1 MYSKRL
7 RLLVQIIGFLFCTIG
22 LLFICMQILKM
33 TASEGFQTGFQVEPQ
48 CTRMSTRDKVFYK
61 CDTDNDAQMKVRYLI
76 STNDVF
82 SGACYKT
89 DGGFYTCYTRPSQK
103 TFQEEDGIFTTDD
116 PSTDSMP
123 AVIESD
129 VLTVCGDFGITY
141 NKLNTIYVSTVSI
154 GGVIHSSIK
163 IIRDATAN
171 LASISTLYCTN
182 ANAQTSACNTL
193 STAIHIFDGL
203 PAGPRGLNYMS
214 NTVGQAV
221 SNMNS
226 ISTTL
231 YTAYNGFG
239 YSTCAVAGFPGYIL

>member
-22 LLFICMQILKM
+22 LLFICMKILNM
-33 TASEGFQTGFQVEPQ
+33 GTEGFQNAFDIIPQ
-48 CTRMSTRDKVFYK
+48 CVTMSTRDKIFYK
-61 CDTDNDAQMKVRYLI
+61 CETDNDAQMKVRYLM

-82 SGACYKT
+82 SGVCYKT
-89 DGGFYTCYTRPSQK
+89 DAGFYTCYTRPSQK
-103 TFQEEDGIFTTDD
+103 TFQEEEGIFITDD
-116 PSTDSMP
+116 PTSDSMP

-163 IIRDATAN
+163 IVRDATAS
-171 LASISTLYCTN
+171 LANISTLYCN
-182 ANAQTSACNTL
+182 NPNAQTNACNTL
-193 STAIHIFDGL
+193 SSGIGIFDGI
-203 PAGPRGLNYMS
+203 PSGPKGLNYMS

-221 SNMNS
+221 SNMNN

-239 YSTCAVAGFPGYIL
+239 YSTCSVAGFPGYVF